1 MSIKTKLP
9 LIIIGLIFVAVTV
22 TGFYTTKN
30 ATDIITAQSK
40 KEMLSTNSLSG
51 EILNSL
57 AEKELTEEA
66 VITNQSA
73 VIELAKERLVN
84 SQSSTYI
91 SLNNQVNKILDD
103 YVKVHGNLEH
113 AFVVDMKGIIIADSD
128 RNLIGKD
135 INDRAYVKDTLS
147 GESYFS
153 ETLVS
158 KSTGKQVVAITQPIE
173 NNGQTIGFVAKAM
186 VVESFSKYLKNIKV
200 GDTKSSYAYLVDSKG
215 IMLYHPTKDKI
226 GKPVTNEAIKAII
239 GKIQNGEKVQNG
251 IVDYTFEGKAK
262 IASYSHLPLSN
273 WLIVVSGDIEEIQAP
288 VTKARDGAIIIS
300 VIAII
305 LSLIVGYIFSR
316 QITNPII
323 RLTKVM
329 EKAADGDLTVSA
341 EDKSKNELGLLGK
354 SFNRMLSS
362 VNVLIG
368 QINDASQM
376 VASSSEELTAS
387 AEQNVAAVEQV
398 SASSSELAQGS
409 AKQANFV
416 QEASLIISE
425 MSSGIQQV
433 ADSTYAVSQSS
444 DRVVETARDGMKES
458 ENAVL
463 TIQRVRETT
472 EKTSEVIKVLG
483 EESKEIGQIVVVI
496 KQIAAQTNL
505 LALNAA
511 IEAARA
517 GEQGRGFAVVADE
530 VRKLAEQ
537 SSTSAEQI
545 ASLISKI
552 QIETNNAVKVME
564 IGTKEV
570 SEGVVVVNKAGE
582 AFKSIVEEINQVVSQ
597 VQEVSAAS
605 QQMAAGS
612 TSVVRAIEEIENIA
626 NQTVTSTQEVALSTK
641 EQAASMEEIARA
653 AENLSLLSDDLQKNI
668 NKFKF
673 N

>member
-1 MSIKTKLP
+1 MSIKRKLP
-9 LIIIGLIFVAVTV
+9 LIIIGLIFAAVTI
-22 TGFYTTKN
+22 TGFYTTNN
-30 ATDIITAQSK
+30 ATDIITSQTE
-40 KEMLSTNSLSG
+40 KEMLSTSKLSG

-57 AEKELTEEA
+57 AEKELTEEG
-66 VITNQSA
+66 VITDQNA

-84 SQSSTYI
+84 SQSSTYT
-91 SLNNQVNKILDD
+91 SLNNQVNKILDN
-103 YVKVHGNLEH
+103 YVKKHGNLEH
-113 AFVVDMKGIIIADSD
+113 AFVVDTKGVIIADSD

-135 INDRAYVKDTLS
+135 INDRAYVKDTLTGS
-147 GESYFS
+147 AYFS

-158 KSTGKQVVAITQPIE
+158 KSSGKQVVAITQPILS
-173 NNGQTIGFVAKAM
+173 NGKTIGFVAKAIF
-186 VVESFSKYLKNIKV
+186 VESFSKYLNNIKV
-200 GDTKSSYAYLVDSKG
+200 GNTKSSYAYLVDVQG
-215 IMLYHPTKDKI
+215 TMLYHPTKDKI
-226 GKPVTNEAIKAII
+226 GKPVTNEAIKAVIS
-239 GKIQNGEKVQNG
+239 KVQNGEKVKNG
-251 IVDYTFEGKAK
+251 IVKYVFEGKDK
-262 IASYSHLPLSN
+262 VASYDNLPLSD
-273 WLIVVSGDIEEIQAP
+273 WLVVVTGDVDEIQAP
-288 VTKARDGAIIIS
+288 ISKLREKAIII
-300 VIAII
+300 AGLAML
-305 LSLIVGYIFSR
+305 LSLIVGYFLSR
-316 QITNPII
+316 QIIQPIMG
-323 RLTKVM
+323 LTKVM
-329 EKAADGDLTVSA
+329 EKAADGDLTVKA
-341 EDKSKNELGLLGK
+341 VDKSKDELGLLGK
-354 SFNRMLSS
+354 SFNRMLAS

-409 AKQANFV
+409 AKQASFV
-416 QEASLIISE
+416 QEASIIISE

-444 DRVVETARDGMKES
+444 DRVVETAKDGMKES

-472 EKTSEVIKVLG
+472 EKTSEVIKALG
-483 EESKEIGQIVVVI
+483 EESKEIGQIVDVI

-537 SSTSAEQI
+537 SSSSAEQI

-552 QIETNNAVKVME
+552 QSETNNAVKVME

-570 SEGVVVVNKAGE
+570 SEGVVVVNKAGQS
-582 AFKSIVEEINQVVSQ
+582 FKLIVEEINQVVSQ

-612 TSVVRAIEEIENIA
+612 SSVVRAIEEIENIA
-626 NQTVTSTQEVALSTK
+626 NQTVTSTKEVAQSTK

-653 AENLSLLSDDLQKNI
+653 AENLSLLSEDLQKNI

-673 N
+673 K

>member
-1 MSIKTKLP
+1 MSIKRKLP
-9 LIIIGLIFVAVTV
+9 LIIIGLIFVAVTIS
-22 TGFYTTKN
+22 GFYTTNN
-30 ATDIITAQSK
+30 ATDIITNQTK
-40 KEMLSTNSLSG
+40 KEMLSTSKLSG
-51 EILNSL
+51 QILSSL
-57 AEKELTEEA
+57 AEKELTEES
-66 VITNQSA
+66 VIAGLSA
-73 VIELAKERLVN
+73 VVELANERLVN

-91 SLNNQVNKILDD
+91 SLNNQVNNILDD
-103 YVKVHGNLEH
+103 YVKKHGNLEH
-113 AFVVDMKGIIIADSD
+113 AFVVDTKGIIIADSD

-135 INDRAYVKDTLS
+135 INDRSYVKDTLN
-147 GESYFS
+147 GVSYFS

-158 KSTGKQVVAITQPIE
+158 KSTGKQVVAITQPIK

-186 VVESFSKYLKNIKV
+186 LVESFSNYLKNIKV
-200 GDTKSSYAYLVDSKG
+200 GETKSSYAYLVDSKG
-215 IMLYHPTKDKI
+215 TMLYHPTKEKI
-226 GKPVTNEAIKAII
+226 GKPVTNEAIKAVIARV
-239 GKIQNGEKVQNG
+239 QNGEQIHNE
-251 IVDYTFEGKAK
+251 IVEYEFEGQDK
-262 IASYSHLPLSN
+262 IASYGGLPLSN
-273 WLIVVSGDIEEIQAP
+273 WLIVVSGDVKEIQAP
-288 VTKARDGAIIIS
+288 VSKVRENSVIIS
-300 VIAII
+300 FIAILI
-305 LSLIVGYIFSR
+305 SLIVGYFASR
-316 QITNPII
+316 QITQPIVG
-323 RLTKVM
+323 LTKVM
-329 EKAADGDLTVSA
+329 EMAADGDLTVKA
-341 EDKSKNELGLLGK
+341 EDKSKDELGLLGK
-354 SFNRMLSS
+354 SFNRMLAN
-362 VNVLIG
+362 VNLLIG

-416 QEASLIISE
+416 QEASIIISE

-433 ADSTYAVSQSS
+433 ADSTFAVSQSS
-444 DRVVETARDGMKES
+444 DRVVETAKDGMKES
-458 ENAVL
+458 ENAVV

-472 EKTSEVIKVLG
+472 EKTSEVIKALG
-483 EESKEIGQIVVVI
+483 EESKEIGQIVDVI

-537 SSTSAEQI
+537 SSSSAEQI

-552 QIETNNAVKVME
+552 QTETNNAVKVME

-570 SEGVVVVNKAGE
+570 SEGVVVVNKAGQS
-582 AFKSIVEEINQVVSQ
+582 FKLIVEEINQVVSQ

-612 TSVVRAIEEIENIA
+612 SSVVRAIEEIENIA
-626 NQTVTSTQEVALSTK
+626 NQTVTSTKEVAQSTK

-653 AENLSLLSDDLQKNI
+653 AVNLSILSEDLQKNI

>member
-1 MSIKTKLP
+1 MSIKRKLP
-9 LIIIGLIFVAVTV
+9 LIIIGLIFVAVTIS
-22 TGFYTTKN
+22 GFYTTNN
-30 ATDIITAQSK
+30 ATDIITNQTK
-40 KEMLSTNSLSG
+40 KEMLSTSKLSG
-51 EILNSL
+51 QILSSL
-57 AEKELTEEA
+57 AEKELTEES
-66 VITNQSA
+66 VIAGLSA
-73 VIELAKERLVN
+73 VVELANERLVN

-91 SLNNQVNKILDD
+91 SLNNQVNNILDD
-103 YVKVHGNLEH
+103 YVKKHGNLEH
-113 AFVVDMKGIIIADSD
+113 AFVVDTKGIIIADSD

-135 INDRAYVKDTLS
+135 INDRSYVKDTLN
-147 GESYFS
+147 GVSYFS

-158 KSTGKQVVAITQPIE
+158 KSTGKQVVAITQPIK

-186 VVESFSKYLKNIKV
+186 LVESFSNYLKNIKV
-200 GDTKSSYAYLVDSKG
+200 GETKSSYAYLVDSKG
-215 IMLYHPTKDKI
+215 TMLYHPTKEKI
-226 GKPVTNEAIKAII
+226 GKPVTNEAIKAVIARV
-239 GKIQNGEKVQNG
+239 QNGEQIHNE
-251 IVDYTFEGKAK
+251 IVEYEFEGQDK
-262 IASYSHLPLSN
+262 IASYGGLPLSN
-273 WLIVVSGDIEEIQAP
+273 WLIVVSGDVGEIQAP
-288 VTKARDGAIIIS
+288 VSKVRENSVIIS
-300 VIAII
+300 FIAILI
-305 LSLIVGYIFSR
+305 SLIVGYFASR
-316 QITNPII
+316 QITQPIVG
-323 RLTKVM
+323 LTKVM
-329 EKAADGDLTVSA
+329 EMAADGDLTVKA
-341 EDKSKNELGLLGK
+341 EDKSKDELGLLGK
-354 SFNRMLSS
+354 SFNRMLAN
-362 VNVLIG
+362 VNLLIG

-416 QEASLIISE
+416 QEASIIISE

-433 ADSTYAVSQSS
+433 ADSTFAVSQSS
-444 DRVVETARDGMKES
+444 DRVVETAKDGMKES
-458 ENAVL
+458 ENAVV

-472 EKTSEVIKVLG
+472 EKTSEVIKALG
-483 EESKEIGQIVVVI
+483 EESKEIGQIVDVI

-537 SSTSAEQI
+537 SSSSAEQI

-552 QIETNNAVKVME
+552 QTETNNAVKVME

-570 SEGVVVVNKAGE
+570 SEGVVVVNKAGQS
-582 AFKSIVEEINQVVSQ
+582 FKLIVEEINQVVSQ

-612 TSVVRAIEEIENIA
+612 SSVVRAIEEIENIA
-626 NQTVTSTQEVALSTK
+626 NQTVTSTKEVAQSTK

-653 AENLSLLSDDLQKNI
+653 AVNLSILSEDLQKNI

>member
-1 MSIKTKLP
+1 MSIKRKLP
-9 LIIIGLIFVAVTV
+9 LIIIGLIFVAVTIS
-22 TGFYTTKN
+22 GFYTTNN
-30 ATDIITAQSK
+30 ATDIITNQTK
-40 KEMLSTNSLSG
+40 KEMLSTSKLSG
-51 EILNSL
+51 QILSSL
-57 AEKELTEEA
+57 AEKELTEES
-66 VITNQSA
+66 VIAGLSA
-73 VIELAKERLVN
+73 VVELANERLVN

-91 SLNNQVNKILDD
+91 SLNNQVNNILDD
-103 YVKVHGNLEH
+103 YVKKHGNLEH
-113 AFVVDMKGIIIADSD
+113 AFVVDTKGIIIADSD

-135 INDRAYVKDTLS
+135 INDRSYVKDTLN
-147 GESYFS
+147 GVSYFS

-158 KSTGKQVVAITQPIE
+158 KSTGKQVVAITQPIK

-186 VVESFSKYLKNIKV
+186 LVESFSNYLKNIKV
-200 GDTKSSYAYLVDSKG
+200 GETKSSYAYLVDSKG
-215 IMLYHPTKDKI
+215 TMLYHPTKEKI
-226 GKPVTNEAIKAII
+226 GKPVTNEAIKAVIARV
-239 GKIQNGEKVQNG
+239 QNGEQIHNE
-251 IVDYTFEGKAK
+251 IVEYEFEGQDK
-262 IASYSHLPLSN
+262 IASYGGLPLSN
-273 WLIVVSGDIEEIQAP
+273 WLIVVSGDVKEIQAP
-288 VTKARDGAIIIS
+288 VSKVRENSVIIS
-300 VIAII
+300 FIAILI
-305 LSLIVGYIFSR
+305 SLIVGYFASR
-316 QITNPII
+316 QITQPIVG
-323 RLTKVM
+323 LTKVM
-329 EKAADGDLTVSA
+329 EMAADGDLTVKA
-341 EDKSKNELGLLGK
+341 EDKSKDELGLLGK
-354 SFNRMLSS
+354 SFNRMLAN
-362 VNVLIG
+362 VNLLIG

-416 QEASLIISE
+416 QEASIIISE
-425 MSSGIQQV
+425 MSIGIQQV

-444 DRVVETARDGMKES
+444 DRVVETAKDGMKES
-458 ENAVL
+458 ENAVV

-472 EKTSEVIKVLG
+472 EKTSEVIKALG
-483 EESKEIGQIVVVI
+483 EESKEIGQIVDVI

-537 SSTSAEQI
+537 SSSSAEQI

-552 QIETNNAVKVME
+552 QTETNNAVKVME

-570 SEGVVVVNKAGE
+570 SEGVVVVNKAGQS
-582 AFKSIVEEINQVVSQ
+582 FKLIVEEINQVVSQ

-612 TSVVRAIEEIENIA
+612 SSVVRAIEEIENIA
-626 NQTVTSTQEVALSTK
+626 NQTVTSTKEVAQSTK

-653 AENLSLLSDDLQKNI
+653 AVNLSILSEDLQKNI

>member
-1 MSIKTKLP
+1 MSIKRKLP
-9 LIIIGLIFVAVTV
+9 LIIIALIFAAVTISGV
-22 TGFYTTKN
+22 YTTNN
-30 ATDIITAQSK
+30 ATDIITNQTK
-40 KEMLSTNSLSG
+40 KEMLSTSKLSG
-51 EILNSL
+51 QILSSL
-57 AEKELTEEA
+57 AEKELTEES
-66 VITNQSA
+66 VIAGLSA
-73 VIELAKERLVN
+73 VVELANERLVN

-91 SLNNQVNKILDD
+91 SLNNQVNNILDD
-103 YVKVHGNLEH
+103 YVKKHGNLEH
-113 AFVVDMKGIIIADSD
+113 AFVVDTKGIIIADSD

-135 INDRAYVKDTLS
+135 INDRSYVKETLN
-147 GESYFS
+147 GVSYFS

-158 KSTGKQVVAITQPIE
+158 KSTGKQVVAITQPIK

-186 VVESFSKYLKNIKV
+186 LVESFSNYLKNIKV
-200 GDTKSSYAYLVDSKG
+200 GETKSSYAYLVDSKG
-215 IMLYHPTKDKI
+215 TMLYHPTKEKI
-226 GKPVTNEAIKAII
+226 GKPVTNEAIKAVIARV
-239 GKIQNGEKVQNG
+239 QNGEQIHNE
-251 IVDYTFEGKAK
+251 IVEYEFEGQDK
-262 IASYSHLPLSN
+262 IASYGGLPLSN
-273 WLIVVSGDIEEIQAP
+273 WLIVVSGDVKEIQAP
-288 VTKARDGAIIIS
+288 VSKVRENSVIIS
-300 VIAII
+300 FIAILI
-305 LSLIVGYIFSR
+305 SLIVGYFASR
-316 QITNPII
+316 QITQPIVG
-323 RLTKVM
+323 LTKVM
-329 EKAADGDLTVSA
+329 EMAADGDLTVKA
-341 EDKSKNELGLLGK
+341 EDKSKDELGLLGK
-354 SFNRMLSS
+354 SFNRMLAN
-362 VNVLIG
+362 VNLLIG

-416 QEASLIISE
+416 QEASIIISE

-433 ADSTYAVSQSS
+433 ADSTFAVSQSS
-444 DRVVETARDGMKES
+444 DRVVETAKDGMKES
-458 ENAVL
+458 ENAVV

-472 EKTSEVIKVLG
+472 EKTSEVIKALG
-483 EESKEIGQIVVVI
+483 EESKEIGQIVDVI

-537 SSTSAEQI
+537 SSSSAEQI

-552 QIETNNAVKVME
+552 QTETNNAVKVME

-570 SEGVVVVNKAGE
+570 SEGVVVVNKAGQS
-582 AFKSIVEEINQVVSQ
+582 FKLIVEEINQVVSQ

-612 TSVVRAIEEIENIA
+612 SSVVRAIEEIENIA
-626 NQTVTSTQEVALSTK
+626 NQTVTSTKEVAQSTK

-653 AENLSLLSDDLQKNI
+653 AVNLSILSEDLQKNI

>member
-1 MSIKTKLP
+1 MSIKRKLP
-9 LIIIGLIFVAVTV
+9 LIIIGLIFAAVTIS
-22 TGFYTTKN
+22 GFYTTNN
-30 ATDIITAQSK
+30 ATDIITTQTK
-40 KEMLSTNSLSG
+40 KEMLSTSKLSG
-51 EILNSL
+51 EILSSL
-57 AEKELTEEA
+57 AEKELTEES
-66 VITNQSA
+66 VIAGLSA
-73 VIELAKERLVN
+73 VVELANERLVN

-91 SLNNQVNKILDD
+91 SLDNQVNKILDD
-103 YVKVHGNLEH
+103 YVKKHGNLEH
-113 AFVVDMKGIIIADSD
+113 AFVVDTKGIIIADSD
-128 RNLIGKD
+128 RSLIGKD

-147 GESYFS
+147 GKSYFS

-158 KSTGKQVVAITQPIE
+158 KSTGKQVVAITQPII

-186 VVESFSKYLKNIKV
+186 LVESFSNYLKGIKV
-200 GDTKSSYAYLVDSKG
+200 GETKSSYAYLVDSKG
-215 IMLYHPTKDKI
+215 TMLYHPTIEKI
-226 GKPVTNEAIKAII
+226 GKPVTNEAIKAVIARV
-239 GKIQNGEKVQNG
+239 QNGEQVTND
-251 IVDYTFEGKAK
+251 IVEYVFEGQDK
-262 IASYSHLPLSN
+262 IASYDGLPLSN
-273 WLIVVSGDIEEIQAP
+273 WLIVVTGDVGEIQAP
-288 VTKARDGAIIIS
+288 VSKVRENSVIIS
-300 VIAII
+300 FIAIFI
-305 LSLIVGYIFSR
+305 SLIVGYFASR
-316 QITNPII
+316 QITQPII
-323 RLTKVM
+323 GLTKVM
-329 EKAADGDLTVSA
+329 EMAADGDLTVKA
-341 EDKSKNELGLLGK
+341 VDKSKDELGLLGK
-354 SFNRMLSS
+354 SFNRMLAN
-362 VNVLIG
+362 VNLLIG

-416 QEASLIISE
+416 QEASIIISE

-444 DRVVETARDGMKES
+444 DRVVETANDGMKES
-458 ENAVL
+458 ENAVI
-463 TIQRVRETT
+463 TIQRVREST
-472 EKTSEVIKVLG
+472 EKTSEVIKALG
-483 EESKEIGQIVVVI
+483 EESKEIGQIVDVI

-537 SSTSAEQI
+537 SSSSAEQI

-552 QIETNNAVKVME
+552 QTETNNAVKVME

-570 SEGVVVVNKAGE
+570 SEGVVVVNKAGQS
-582 AFKSIVEEINQVVSQ
+582 FKLIVEEINQVVSQ

-612 TSVVRAIEEIENIA
+612 SSVVRAIEEIENIA
-626 NQTVTSTQEVALSTK
+626 NQTVTSTKEVAQSTK

-653 AENLSLLSDDLQKNI
+653 AVNLSILSEDLQKNI

>member
-1 MSIKTKLP
+1 MSIKRKLP
-9 LIIIGLIFVAVTV
+9 LIIIGLIFVAVTIS
-22 TGFYTTKN
+22 GFYTTNN
-30 ATDIITAQSK
+30 ATDIITNQTK
-40 KEMLSTNSLSG
+40 KEMLSTSKLSG
-51 EILNSL
+51 QILSSL
-57 AEKELTEEA
+57 AEKELTEES
-66 VITNQSA
+66 VIAGLSA
-73 VIELAKERLVN
+73 VVELANERLVN

-91 SLNNQVNKILDD
+91 SLNNQVNNILDD
-103 YVKVHGNLEH
+103 YVKKHGNLEH
-113 AFVVDMKGIIIADSD
+113 AFVVDTKGIIIADSD

-135 INDRAYVKDTLS
+135 INDRSYVKETLN
-147 GESYFS
+147 GVSYFS

-158 KSTGKQVVAITQPIE
+158 KSTGKQVVAITQPIK

-186 VVESFSKYLKNIKV
+186 LVESFSNYLKNIKV
-200 GDTKSSYAYLVDSKG
+200 GETKSSYAYLVDSKG
-215 IMLYHPTKDKI
+215 TMLYHPTKEKI
-226 GKPVTNEAIKAII
+226 GKPVTNEAIKAVIARV
-239 GKIQNGEKVQNG
+239 QNGEQIHNE
-251 IVDYTFEGKAK
+251 IVEYEFEGQDK
-262 IASYSHLPLSN
+262 IASYGGLPLSN
-273 WLIVVSGDIEEIQAP
+273 WLIVVSGDVKEIQAP
-288 VTKARDGAIIIS
+288 VSKVRENSVIIS
-300 VIAII
+300 FIAILI
-305 LSLIVGYIFSR
+305 SLIVGYFASR
-316 QITNPII
+316 QITQPIVG
-323 RLTKVM
+323 LTKVM
-329 EKAADGDLTVSA
+329 EMAADGDLTVKA
-341 EDKSKNELGLLGK
+341 EDKSKDELGLLGK
-354 SFNRMLSS
+354 SFNRMLAN
-362 VNVLIG
+362 VNLLIG

-376 VASSSEELTAS
+376 VTSSSEELTAS

-416 QEASLIISE
+416 QEASIIISE

-433 ADSTYAVSQSS
+433 ADSTFAVSQSS
-444 DRVVETARDGMKES
+444 DRVVETAKDGMKES
-458 ENAVL
+458 ENAVV

-472 EKTSEVIKVLG
+472 EKTSEVIKALG
-483 EESKEIGQIVVVI
+483 EESKEIGQIVDVI

-537 SSTSAEQI
+537 SSSSAEQI

-552 QIETNNAVKVME
+552 QTETNNAVKVME

-570 SEGVVVVNKAGE
+570 SEGVVVVNKAGQS
-582 AFKSIVEEINQVVSQ
+582 FKLIVEEINQVVSQ

-612 TSVVRAIEEIENIA
+612 SSVVRAIEEIENIA
-626 NQTVTSTQEVALSTK
+626 NQTVTSTKEVAQSTK

-653 AENLSLLSDDLQKNI
+653 AVNLSILSEDLQKNI

>member
-1 MSIKTKLP
+1 MSIKRKLP
-9 LIIIGLIFVAVTV
+9 LIIIGLIFVAVTIS
-22 TGFYTTKN
+22 GFYTTNN
-30 ATDIITAQSK
+30 ATDIITNQTK
-40 KEMLSTNSLSG
+40 KEMLSTSKLSG
-51 EILNSL
+51 QILSSL
-57 AEKELTEEA
+57 AEKELTEES
-66 VITNQSA
+66 VIAGLSA
-73 VIELAKERLVN
+73 VVELANERLVN

-91 SLNNQVNKILDD
+91 SLNNQVNNILDD
-103 YVKVHGNLEH
+103 YVKKHGNLEH
-113 AFVVDMKGIIIADSD
+113 AFVVDTKGIIIADSD

-135 INDRAYVKDTLS
+135 INDRSYVKDTLN
-147 GESYFS
+147 GVSYFS

-158 KSTGKQVVAITQPIE
+158 KSTGKQVVAITQPIK

-186 VVESFSKYLKNIKV
+186 LVESFSNYLKNIKV
-200 GDTKSSYAYLVDSKG
+200 GETKSSYAYLVDSKG
-215 IMLYHPTKDKI
+215 TMLYHPTKEKI
-226 GKPVTNEAIKAII
+226 GKPVTNEAIKAVIARV
-239 GKIQNGEKVQNG
+239 QNGEQIHNE
-251 IVDYTFEGKAK
+251 IVEYEFEGQDK
-262 IASYSHLPLSN
+262 IASYGGLPLSN
-273 WLIVVSGDIEEIQAP
+273 WLIVVSGDVKEIQAP
-288 VTKARDGAIIIS
+288 VSKVRENSVIIS
-300 VIAII
+300 LIAILI
-305 LSLIVGYIFSR
+305 SLIVGYFASR
-316 QITNPII
+316 QITQPIVG
-323 RLTKVM
+323 LTKVM
-329 EKAADGDLTVSA
+329 EMAADGDLTVKA
-341 EDKSKNELGLLGK
+341 EDKSKDELGLLGK
-354 SFNRMLSS
+354 SFNRMIAN
-362 VNVLIG
+362 VNLLIG

-416 QEASLIISE
+416 QEASIIISE

-433 ADSTYAVSQSS
+433 ADSTFAVSQSS
-444 DRVVETARDGMKES
+444 DRVVETAKDGMKES
-458 ENAVL
+458 ENAVV

-472 EKTSEVIKVLG
+472 EKTSEVIKALG
-483 EESKEIGQIVVVI
+483 EESKEIGQIVDVI

-537 SSTSAEQI
+537 SSSSAEQI

-552 QIETNNAVKVME
+552 QTETNNAVKVME

-570 SEGVVVVNKAGE
+570 SEGVVVVNKAGQS
-582 AFKSIVEEINQVVSQ
+582 FKLIVEEINQVVSQ

-612 TSVVRAIEEIENIA
+612 SSVVRAIEEIENIA
-626 NQTVTSTQEVALSTK
+626 NQTVTSTKEVAQSTK

-653 AENLSLLSDDLQKNI
+653 AVNLSILSEDLQKNI